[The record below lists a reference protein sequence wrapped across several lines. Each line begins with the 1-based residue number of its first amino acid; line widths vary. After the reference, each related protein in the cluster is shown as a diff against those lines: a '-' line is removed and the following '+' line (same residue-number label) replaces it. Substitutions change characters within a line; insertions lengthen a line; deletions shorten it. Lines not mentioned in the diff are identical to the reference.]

1 MYLTFF
7 LDLDDPA
14 FYTACISGVFSA
26 LVEAVIFA
34 PNKKG
39 GLSKPLKIRD
49 FHGSTYANEIPQRR
63 A

>member
-7 LDLDDPA
+7 PALGEAA

-26 LVEAVIFA
+26 LVEAVKNA

-39 GLSKPLKIRD
+39 GLSKPLKIRLFD
-49 FHGSTYANEIPQRR
+49 GWTNTNEIPQWR
-63 A
+63 